1 MHQALKKLFLRL
13 VPEHSKAMQDTNE
26 YIRVEDLQQIVE
38 EISEEVGNEEKVIL
52 FKNSDYSFLV

>member
-1 MHQALKKLFLRL
+1 
-13 VPEHSKAMQDTNE
+13 MQDTNE

-52 FKNSDYSFLV
+52 FKNSDYSEVLV